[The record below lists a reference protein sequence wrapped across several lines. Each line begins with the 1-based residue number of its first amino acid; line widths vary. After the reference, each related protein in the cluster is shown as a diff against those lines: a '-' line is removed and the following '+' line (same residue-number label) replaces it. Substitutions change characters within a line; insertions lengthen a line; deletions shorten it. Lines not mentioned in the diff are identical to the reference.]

1 VRNRTSVQIMS
12 QILETAMSSSTTRRG
27 VHANGATKTK
37 LVYGAFLTSV
47 QLNHY
52 LRLLTE
58 KGLISYEEA
67 SQTFKATEKGC
78 RFVEACNQMHSIMG

>member
-1 VRNRTSVQIMS
+1 MS
-12 QILETAMSSSTTRRG
+12 QILETAMNSSTRRG
-27 VHANGATKTK
+27 IHADGATKTK
-37 LVYGAFLTSV
+37 LLYTAFLTSV

-67 SQTFKATEKGC
+67 SQTFKTTEKGC
-78 RFVEACNQMHSIMG
+78 RFVQACNQMHGIMG